1 MRRLTA
7 VVLALGLAATPVFAA
22 DGALAP
28 GKPAGVHQAN
38 LAMPGVL
45 IAVGVLAG
53 VGAMV
58 AIVSSQNH
66 TDTPVVVTTATTGT
80 GTSP

>member
-7 VVLALGLAATPVFAA
+7 VVLALGLTATPVFAA

-28 GKPAGVHQAN
+28 GKPAGVARAN
-38 LAMPGVL
+38 LATPGVV

-58 AIVSSQNH
+58 AIVSSKNH
-66 TDTPVVVTTATTGT
+66 VDNPATVTTSSTGT
-80 GTSP
+80 TP

>member
-58 AIVSSQNH
+58 AIVSGQSH
-66 TDTPVVVTTATTGT
+66 TDAPIVVTTATTGT
-80 GTSP
+80 AP